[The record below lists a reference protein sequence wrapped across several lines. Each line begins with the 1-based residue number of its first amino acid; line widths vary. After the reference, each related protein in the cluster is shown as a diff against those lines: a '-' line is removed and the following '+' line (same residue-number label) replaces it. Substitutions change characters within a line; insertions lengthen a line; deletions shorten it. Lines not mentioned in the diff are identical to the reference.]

1 MMILTEKLAVI
12 NTQFLEDTL
21 QGLSAHPKQ
30 MHSKYFY
37 DEKGDLLFQRIMN
50 MPEYYLT
57 DAEMEIMQLQANEI
71 AATITVDGSAFDLI
85 ELGAGDATKSIH
97 LLSALINSK
106 VDFKYFPID
115 ISEHVISELDLN
127 LPKELP
133 TLDFEGLNG
142 DYFEMLQ
149 KATEISDRRK
159 VVLFMGANIGNM
171 SVEEAVKF
179 CESLKKLFSP
189 QDMLVIGF
197 DLKKNPKK
205 ILDAYNDKTGIT
217 RNFNLNL
224 LKRINRELNGNFN
237 IDTFEHYASYNP
249 ETGECK
255 SYLISLQNQSVQIGD
270 SVFQF
275 EQDEFIL
282 MEISQ
287 KYSIPEIESLAIQ
300 SGFKVKGYFSDKQ
313 RYFVDALW
321 SVA

>member
-57 DAEMEIMQLQANEI
+57 DAEMEIMQLQANDI
-71 AATITVDGSAFDLI
+71 AATITLDGSAFDLI

-97 LLSALINSK
+97 LLSALINNK

-179 CESLKKLFSP
+179 CESLKKLLAP

-217 RNFNLNL
+217 REFNLNL

-237 IDTFEHYASYNP
+237 VEAFEHYASYNP

-287 KYSIPEIESLAIQ
+287 KYSIPEIESLALQ
-300 SGFKVKGYFSDKQ
+300 SGFKMNGYFSDKQ
-313 RYFVDALW
+313 KYFVDALW
-321 SVA
+321 RVA

>member
-1 MMILTEKLAVI
+1 MMILTEKVAVI

-21 QGLSAHPKQ
+21 QGLSTHPKQ

-37 DEKGDLLFQRIMN
+37 DEAGDLLFQRIMN

-97 LLSALINSK
+97 LLSALVNNK

-179 CESLKKLFSP
+179 CESLKKLLAP

-287 KYSIPEIESLAIQ
+287 KYSIPEIESLALQ
-300 SGFKVKGYFSDKQ
+300 SGFNVKGYFSDKQ

>member
-1 MMILTEKLAVI
+1 
-12 NTQFLEDTL
+12 
-21 QGLSAHPKQ
+21 
-30 MHSKYFY
+30 
-37 DEKGDLLFQRIMN
+37 MN

-71 AATITVDGSAFDLI
+71 AATITLDGSAFDLI

-97 LLSALINSK
+97 LLSALINNK

-179 CESLKKLFSP
+179 CESLKKLLAP

-237 IDTFEHYASYNP
+237 IEAFEHYASYNP

-287 KYSIPEIESLAIQ
+287 KYSIPEIESLALQ
-300 SGFKVKGYFSDKQ
+300 SGFNVKGYFSDKQ

>member
-1 MMILTEKLAVI
+1 MMILTEKVAVI

-21 QGLSAHPKQ
+21 QGLSTHPKQ

-37 DEKGDLLFQRIMN
+37 DEAGDLLFQRIMN

-57 DAEMEIMQLQANEI
+57 DAEMEIMQLQANDI
-71 AATITVDGSAFDLI
+71 AATITLDGSAFDLI

-97 LLSALINSK
+97 LLSALINNK

-179 CESLKKLFSP
+179 CESLKKLLAP

-217 RNFNLNL
+217 REFNLNL

-237 IDTFEHYASYNP
+237 IEAFEHYASYNP

-287 KYSIPEIESLAIQ
+287 KYSIPEIESLALQ